1 MPGPTDVENK
11 GLSPGYRDQRLSSE
25 PWFPPTHTHIHTTR
39 QVGSGIM
46 FKDAKSTFSA
56 FPHGHKMAAT
66 ALIIMIY
73 TGRKESKFFI
83 ETFISYWTELGWEM
97 YSFSFVWFLAS
108 LLFSVTPFPAS
119 FSTSQFQKIICN
131 VKRRLSLH
139 MSSEE
144 RTKNVLPKLGR
155 F

>member
-1 MPGPTDVENK
+1 
-11 GLSPGYRDQRLSSE
+11 
-25 PWFPPTHTHIHTTR
+25 
-39 QVGSGIM
+39 
-46 FKDAKSTFSA
+46 
-56 FPHGHKMAAT
+56 MAAT